1 MASKTTRS
9 RTTRTAKKAT
19 KAAKPKVNVDRVHD
33 EIAKRLWQ
41 AAEGKYNIRGVSN
54 ATGFHHESVR
64 RWFQGMNAV
73 AIAFVDPFCK
83 ATGTSIEWLLT
94 GRGNMSKKGK

>member
-1 MASKTTRS
+1 MAKKKSGKGPS
-9 RTTRTAKKAT
+9 RTAKAP
-19 KAAKPKVNVDRVHD
+19 AKKPNLAKVHD
-33 EIAKRLWQ
+33 GIAKRLWQ
-41 AAEGKYNIRGVSN
+41 AAEGANLNIRGVAM

-83 ATGTSIEWLLT
+83 ATGTDVEWLVT
-94 GRGNMSKKGK
+94 GRGQMGK

>member
-1 MASKTTRS
+1 M
-9 RTTRTAKKAT
+9 AKKTNRRSPART
-19 KAAKPKVNVDRVHD
+19 KSAGKPAKKINVDKVHA
-33 EIAKRLWQ
+33 EISKRLWQ
-41 AAEGKYNIRGVSN
+41 AAEGKFNIRGVSN

-73 AIAFVDPFCK
+73 AIAFVDPFCR

-94 GRGNMSKKGK
+94 GRGPMSKK